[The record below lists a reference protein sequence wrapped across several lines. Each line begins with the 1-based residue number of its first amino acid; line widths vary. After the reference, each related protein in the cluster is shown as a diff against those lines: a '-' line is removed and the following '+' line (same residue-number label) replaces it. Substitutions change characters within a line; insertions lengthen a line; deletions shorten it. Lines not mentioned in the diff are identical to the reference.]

1 MNTVPHQIS
10 IVMPALNEGR
20 NIGPLI
26 ERLGRVTSELGIS
39 SEIVVVDGGSTDR
52 TREVAEQAGARCLV
66 QRQPG
71 YASALIEGIEAAQG
85 EYILTLDSDLSH
97 PPELLKALWAA
108 RTEADVVIASR
119 FVKGGG
125 SDAPFVRHILSRM
138 LNGVFSVGLSL
149 PVRDSSSGY
158 RLYTR
163 EALNLTAY
171 LPQNFNILQE
181 ILVRAYTAGFSI
193 KEIPLHYEERA
204 SGRSHVSIVKFAI
217 SYIPTFYRLWKLRNL
232 VSTADYEYRSYHSRH
247 PLQRYW
253 IRKRLALIRG
263 LLGAHQRVLDIGS
276 GSNYLA
282 TTLPGLVAVD
292 IEPQKIRFLSRL
304 GVAAQLA
311 DAAKLPVSGE
321 SFDQIIM
328 SQLLP
333 YVDAAEAVIKEAHR
347 VLVPGGKVVVCVP
360 DSQRVAWKVFGTLY
374 TMLPNV
380 KDSRITPK
388 RQFTRTSLVDTFVA
402 HGFRPLEYQY
412 ICGAEVVLLFQKQ
425 AMKSEACESSQASD
439 VFATTLRA

>member
-1 MNTVPHQIS
+1 MNAAPLLIS
-10 IVMPALNEGR
+10 IIIPALNEGR

-66 QRQPG
+66 QRRPG
-71 YASALIEGIEAAQG
+71 YASALMEGIEAAQG

-97 PPELLKALWAA
+97 PPELLKELWAA
-108 RTEADVVIASR
+108 RTEADVIIASR

-125 SDAPFVRHILSRM
+125 SDAPLVRHLLSRI
-138 LNGVFSVGLSL
+138 LNGVFSIGLSL

-158 RLYTR
+158 RLYKR

-204 SGRSHVSIVKFAI
+204 SGRSHVSILKFAI
-217 SYIPTFYRLWKLRNL
+217 SYVPTFYRLWKLRNL

-263 LLGAHQRVLDIGS
+263 LLGDPQRVLDIGS

-304 GVAAQLA
+304 GVAAQVA
-311 DAAKLPVSGE
+311 DAAKLPLSDE

-333 YVDAAEAVIKEAHR
+333 YVDAADAVIKEAHR

-360 DSQRVAWKVFGTLY
+360 DSHRVAWKVFGTLY
-374 TMLPNV
+374 AMLPNV

-388 RQFTRTSLVDTFVA
+388 REFTRASLVDTFVA

-425 AMKSEACESSQASD
+425 AMKSEACESSPATD
-439 VFATTLRA
+439 FFAATLRA